1 MWSLITIIVAPI
13 LAPIVAAIAVAND
26 PQSLPAYSIYPRQ
39 AANLSSASTAQPNF
53 TFTEL
58 LNLNKKFLDSFV
70 YPANTAVAKSINS
83 TLLSEDVQGRV
94 DITRTFDGR
103 ELNTEYLF
111 GLFANLAA
119 ATDGGVSLLGVP
131 LSYEVLHFAA
141 SQNIASALTRFQFN
155 FTALNLVLPLQI
167 ETWNTYNAQGQI
179 TQYDATFK
187 YWQWTVDYLIQA
199 AAKQFRTPTPDAT
212 VKLLSGAIAKSICG
226 TSQKYCN
233 GTNVQYQSAE
243 QCLGFL
249 TQKVRFGQAYELGKN
264 TLLCRMVH
272 QNMVPFR
279 PDVHCPHI
287 GPTGGGYCDDEESYL
302 ETVNGNY
309 FTNAPFVPFGVS
321 AKG

>member
-1 MWSLITIIVAPI
+1 MRSLIAIII
-13 LAPIVAAIAVAND
+13 APIVAAIAVSND
-26 PQSLPAYSIYPRQ
+26 PSSLLGSSIYPRQ
-39 AANLSSASTAQPNF
+39 APGIQPATAAQPNF

-58 LNLNKKFLDSFV
+58 LNLNKKFLDNFV
-70 YPANTAVAKSINS
+70 YPANTAEAKSINS
-83 TLLSEDVQGRV
+83 TLLAENVQGRV

-119 ATDGGVSLLGVP
+119 ATDGGISLLGVP

-155 FTALNLVLPLQI
+155 FTALNLVIPLQI
-167 ETWNTYNAQGQI
+167 ETWNTYNAQGEI
-179 TQYDATFK
+179 TQYDATFR

-199 AAKQFRTPTPDAT
+199 AGKQFRTNSAQDT
-212 VKLLSGAIAKSICG
+212 VKALTAAIAQSICG
-226 TSQKYCN
+226 TSQRYCN
-233 GTNVQYQSAE
+233 GTNVQYQSE
-243 QCLGFL
+243 QECLGFL
-249 TQKVRFGQAYELGKN
+249 TREVRFGQAYELGKN

-287 GPTGGGYCDDEESYL
+287 GPTGGGYCDDDESYL
-302 ETVNGNY
+302 DTVNVNY
-309 FTNAPFVPFGVS
+309 FTNAPFIPFGGT
-321 AKG
+321 AEG